1 METFVE
7 ATELA
12 GRLEDD
18 TVRVVDVRWD
28 LDDPAAGERAYSAG
42 HVPGA
47 VYLGWLTDWSDP
59 DDPVQG
65 QLAPPARFAEVVG
78 RSGIGPET
86 AVVAYDDG
94 RLFLAARLSWG
105 LRHYGHEAVQI
116 LAGGYPAWLR
126 AGLPTS
132 TAVPAPAP
140 REFPVPEP
148 GALRAE
154 LPEVLAAVR
163 EGTATIVDCRME
175 STYTAAGEHIPGAGR
190 LPAPELFDPES
201 GRLRDPDELRR
212 QAEAAG
218 VREDRPTILY
228 CGGGVSASAA
238 YTALREL
245 GVTDLRVYD
254 GSWSEWGSTPG
265 TPREKH

>member
-7 ATELA
+7 PTELA
-12 GRLEDD
+12 GRLEDE

-28 LDDPAAGERAYSAG
+28 LDDPATGERAYAAG

-47 VYLGWLTDWSDP
+47 VYLGWLRDWSDP

-65 QLAPPARFAEVVG
+65 QLAPPPRFAEAVG
-78 RSGIGPET
+78 RAGIGPET
-86 AVVAYDDG
+86 TVVAYDDG
-94 RLFLAARLSWG
+94 RLFLAARLSWA

-116 LAGGYPAWLR
+116 MAGGYPAWLR

-154 LPEVLAAVR
+154 LPDVLAAVR

-175 STYTAAGEHIPGAGR
+175 S
-190 LPAPELFDPES
+190 
-201 GRLRDPDELRR
+201 
-212 QAEAAG
+212 
-218 VREDRPTILY
+218 
-228 CGGGVSASAA
+228 
-238 YTALREL
+238 
-245 GVTDLRVYD
+245 
-254 GSWSEWGSTPG
+254 
-265 TPREKH
+265 